1 MAMMV
6 VELHMPTN
14 WAYEGTVDVLYVD
27 AVSGKETSYGSLAQ
41 GSYMTRETF
50 PGHTWNV
57 RESTSRELL
66 MSAVATPTTDG
77 TPQIVRIGADGGL
90 DPVKA
95 AVWRMGQAPREPL
108 LACTSILA
116 RVFANVLAHPDEP
129 KYRSLRPSN
138 EKVRL
143 AMDVPGS
150 LVLLSCAG
158 FEQSFVDGEP
168 RLVLPAGRPTAPIE
182 AAKAQLH
189 RLECLLTGRPPPS
202 ESLSSMQASHHAAQ
216 NAAQAASS
224 AAADEPSH
232 RCGHCKGGI
241 QNDLRNML
249 RAGSAEIGGW
259 RSHSW
264 NGNGEY
270 RFHCSKCNVDLCAK
284 CYDQWKGGAAAIHCL
299 QCSFAI
305 EAPITTLWGG
315 SSYGPPPAPPPVTS
329 RNRRGP
335 WG

>member
-1 MAMMV
+1 MTCDVDLQDRAVQSMAMMV

-168 RLVLPAGRPTAPIE
+168 RLVLPGLEEQRLLQAGVE
-182 AAKAQLH
+182 AHRRAFECEPGNAFFRQLLVH
-189 RLECLLTGRPPPS
+189 G
-202 ESLSSMQASHHAAQ
+202 MQ
-216 NAAQAASS
+216 
-224 AAADEPSH
+224 
-232 RCGHCKGGI
+232 
-241 QNDLRNML
+241 
-249 RAGSAEIGGW
+249 
-259 RSHSW
+259 
-264 NGNGEY
+264 
-270 RFHCSKCNVDLCAK
+270 
-284 CYDQWKGGAAAIHCL
+284 
-299 QCSFAI
+299 
-305 EAPITTLWGG
+305 TLHQ
-315 SSYGPPPAPPPVTS
+315 
-329 RNRRGP
+329 
-335 WG
+335 